1 MTAAAWIREFGL
13 MLGWREGA
21 KASRIRVGVA
31 GVAGAM
37 PDSEIASGHGDRLP
51 VLAGRTLIPRLKV
64 DSLIAGIRAHSH
76 ASAENFQRHY
86 APVIDRALEF
96 AQLLPA
102 SESHHHAQPGGM
114 ALHSLETALHALKRR
129 QGLMLPPGASTET
142 QQRAQHRWTYAV
154 FLAALLHDTGKAA
167 HDLRITYDSAA
178 QSNAAWNPLVGSLLE
193 LGATS
198 YRVDFAHTATRSYA
212 AHRRFPLVLLPKF
225 VPAQVLGWLAEEGT
239 LLQELA
245 EYLCGER
252 RDGVL
257 AELVGAG
264 DRESV
269 RRNLLTGPR
278 QRFASARTTPLIER
292 LMEALR
298 CMLAEGAWL
307 PLNRDGAAG
316 WVAEDAVWFVSKRL
330 ADEVRRFLQAQG
342 DHAVPGED
350 KNDRLFDVW
359 QEYGALIPN
368 PATGGAVWRARV
380 ESADYAHEL
389 TLLRFPLTRLYPEAT
404 DFPPAMHG
412 RIVVLRATDPLPATG
427 PAEPLQSD
435 PPSSAAHP
443 DPPASSSRTAT
454 RAGSNLLDPNDDAA
468 NLDPCS
474 PIARSSWQPVPPAIG
489 PLPPLHGGPDNQ
501 TSALALEFM
510 AWVQRGVAD
519 GSLSYNESGALVHF
533 VEEGLFLVSPG
544 LFRAYAEEHPAT
556 PNADNGNTNDWPGK
570 TVQRAVCG
578 AGWNRKRPRNT
589 SVLRYRV
596 VSRDGKP
603 GKTLNGVVVQQPE
616 RFFAPVPPANPHLQP
631 APAESG
637 KGGG

>member
-1 MTAAAWIREFGL
+1 MP
-13 MLGWREGA
+13 
-21 KASRIRVGVA
+21 ASETVSA
-31 GVAGAM
+31 Q
-37 PDSEIASGHGDRLP
+37 GDRLP
-51 VLAGRTLIPRLKV
+51 VLAGRTLIARLEV

-129 QGLMLPPGASTET
+129 QGLMLPPGAPTET

-154 FLAALLHDTGKAA
+154 FLAALLHDMGKAA

-178 QSNAAWNPLVGSLLE
+178 QSNAVWNPLVGSLLE

-225 VPAQVLGWLAEEGT
+225 VPAPVLGWLAEEGT

-245 EYLCGER
+245 DYLCGER
-252 RDGVL
+252 RDGAL

-278 QRFASARTTPLIER
+278 QRFATARTAPLIER

-298 CMLAEGAWL
+298 RMLADGAWL

-380 ESADYAHEL
+380 EGADYAHEL

-404 DFPPAMHG
+404 RFPAAMQG
-412 RIVVLRATDPLPATG
+412 RIVVLPARIPSTRPTPRRSRRSGTRRLPPRMTDPPV
-427 PAEPLQSD
+427 
-435 PPSSAAHP
+435 PSSLHRDPRGFRLCSTRRMTRRLWNRALPLHRHSRQPVPTGHRTVAA
-443 DPPASSSRTAT
+443 
-454 RAGSNLLDPNDDAA
+454 
-468 NLDPCS
+468 
-474 PIARSSWQPVPPAIG
+474 IARSPSQTAFRARHGVHGLGPAR
-489 PLPPLHGGPDNQ
+489 GGGR
-501 TSALALEFM
+501 LALL
-510 AWVQRGVAD
+510 Q
-519 GSLSYNESGALVHF
+519 
-533 VEEGLFLVSPG
+533 
-544 LFRAYAEEHPAT
+544 
-556 PNADNGNTNDWPGK
+556 
-570 TVQRAVCG
+570 
-578 AGWNRKRPRNT
+578 RKRSAGAFCGRRIVSRFPRALPRLCGRAPGNAER
-589 SVLRYRV
+589 RYRQYQGMAGQGGAEGGV
-596 VSRDGKP
+596 RRRLEPQGAPQHERAALSGGESRG
-603 GKTLNGVVVQQPE
+603 
-616 RFFAPVPPANPHLQP
+616 
-631 APAESG
+631 
-637 KGGG
+637 